1 MCLAALY
8 DMVLL
13 SNISLLLFQVWLWAC
28 VCLRVGPA
36 SPVCAGVYEWIRL
49 AWGKQTTR
57 GRWQRV
63 KCCHAQP
70 PANQRWEY
78 SLLNPPTAENSQWD
92 CTVPFHQGHV
102 QVHTTFC
109 YGFRVERH
117 VSWKR
122 SATGFEIR
130 FLLFGG
136 CVKNVSSISS
146 NMYVNHSVLKR
157 QLTQWVQVK
166 SFNTCPLQLRIRNNW
181 RY

>member
-13 SNISLLLFQVWLWAC
+13 SNISLLSFQVWLWAC

-102 QVHTTFC
+102 QVHTGAQRFAT
-109 YGFRVERH
+109 
-117 VSWKR
+117 VSGLNDMFPGNGVQRGLRYVFSCLVGVSKM
-122 SATGFEIR
+122 SAQ
-130 FLLFGG
+130 
-136 CVKNVSSISS
+136 SAA
-146 NMYVNHSVLKR
+146 
-157 QLTQWVQVK
+157 
-166 SFNTCPLQLRIRNNW
+166 TCM
-181 RY
+181 